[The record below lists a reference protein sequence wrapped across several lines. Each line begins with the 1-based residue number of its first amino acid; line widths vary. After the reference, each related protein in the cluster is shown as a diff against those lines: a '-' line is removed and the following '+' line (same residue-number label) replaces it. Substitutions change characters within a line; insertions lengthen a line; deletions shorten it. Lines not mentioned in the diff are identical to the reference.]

1 MLGYLIVPLSGLII
15 RVISLF
21 NILLAITFRIL
32 ISNQIK
38 LEFVLHKIF
47 VMKISVEQKIIK
59 ILQETQY
66 SVLIFNVTEGKLIK
80 KFTKSLIILEFLH
93 QLSSYNSR
101 MVGNQI
107 KQLYGLISPLTNLL
121 NKLKINLFQQQY
133 LI

>member
-59 ILQETQY
+59 MLQETQY

-121 NKLKINLFQQQY
+121 NKLKINLFQQQS